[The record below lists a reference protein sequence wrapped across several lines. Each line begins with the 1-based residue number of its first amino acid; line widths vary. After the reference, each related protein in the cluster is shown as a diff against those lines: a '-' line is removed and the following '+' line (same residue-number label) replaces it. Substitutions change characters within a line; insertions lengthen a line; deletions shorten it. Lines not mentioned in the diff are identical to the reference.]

1 MTEVLDPETVAG
13 VLVERDL
20 GDWEVADGKLH
31 AEFVFDDF
39 GHAWRFMGRVALLAE
54 SRNHHPD
61 WANSWNRVTIDLV
74 SHDAGGIT
82 DRDLEMAAVLSEL
95 PRD

>member
-1 MTEVLDPETVAG
+1 MTEVLDPAEVAG

-39 GHAWRFMGRVALLAE
+39 AHAWRFMGRVALLAE

-82 DRDLEMAAVLSEL
+82 DRDLELAVVISEL

>member
-1 MTEVLDPETVAG
+1 MDGMAASMRGASMAEVLDPEVVAG
-13 VLVERDL
+13 VLVERNL

-39 GHAWRFMGRVALLAE
+39 AHAWRFMGRVALLAE
-54 SRNHHPD
+54 SRNHHP
-61 WANSWNRVTIDLV
+61 
-74 SHDAGGIT
+74 GIT
-82 DRDLEMAAVLSEL
+82 DRDVELAAVISEL